1 MDAWIWTILLGLVL
15 VVLLFKSRG
24 RNLPPGP
31 AGWPFIGTLGILGP
45 DMYIN
50 LQQMGEQ
57 YGDVFSFYIANR

>member
-1 MDAWIWTILLGLVL
+1 M
-15 VVLLFKSRG
+15 VLLFKSRG